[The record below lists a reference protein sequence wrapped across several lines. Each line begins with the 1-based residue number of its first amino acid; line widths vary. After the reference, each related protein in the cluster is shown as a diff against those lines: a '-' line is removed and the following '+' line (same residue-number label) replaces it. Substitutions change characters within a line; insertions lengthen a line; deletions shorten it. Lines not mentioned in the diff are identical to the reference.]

1 MWQGQ
6 SDSPLTARGTEQLKR
21 LAERIADRRY
31 DLVVASDLE
40 RTVTSVEALRVPF
53 ETDAEWR
60 EIDIGDWEGFTRSQV
75 AAMFGESKSALAVD
89 HATAMGGA
97 ESFLDLGERVDAA
110 VSRLLGRLEDGDR
123 GLVMT
128 HGGVVH
134 AIVGGLLGFR
144 ERAWPSPIGR
154 LINTSMTTLRLG
166 DDGLLRLAAYNDGAH
181 VDDIT
186 VSDEHV
192 VVMRHGRTNANVE
205 GRWHG
210 ITDSPLDEIG
220 RDQARRLAEWRSDF
234 AAIYASPLQRAR
246 DTANAVADAHG
257 IPLHTSDALM
267 EFDYGDWEGRTTE
280 EIKSTENWA
289 LFVAGKDVARGNTGE
304 TNAQVETRMTAAIA
318 AARQPGSTVG
328 AVSHG
333 GAIRSYVA
341 GVLGANSRER
351 RHLMVPDNTATSTVA
366 FRDHGPVLV
375 DYNLSPHLEG
385 VLG

>member
-6 SDSPLTARGTEQLKR
+6 SDSPLTARGAEQLKR
-21 LAERIADRRY
+21 LAERISGRHY
-31 DLVVASDLE
+31 DLLVASDLE
-40 RTVTSVEALRVPF
+40 RTVTSAEALHLPF
-53 ETDAEWR
+53 ETDREWR
-60 EIDIGDWEGFTRSQV
+60 EIDIGDWEGFTRPEV

-97 ESFLDLGERVDAA
+97 ESFLDLGERADAA

-128 HGGVVH
+128 HGGVIH

-154 LINTSMTTLRLG
+154 LINSSMTTMRLA
-166 DDGLLRLAAYNDGAH
+166 DDGLLRLAVYNDGAH

-186 VSDEHV
+186 VDGERV
-192 VVMRHGRTNANVE
+192 VVVRHGRTNANVE

-246 DTANAVADAHG
+246 DTADVVARSHG

-267 EFDYGDWEGRTTE
+267 EFDYGDWEDRTTE
-280 EIKSTENWA
+280 EIKLTENWA
-289 LFVAGKDVARGNTGE
+289 SFVAGEDVARGNTGE
-304 TNAQVETRMTAAIA
+304 TNAQVEARMAVAIA
-318 AARQPGSTVG
+318 SARQPGSTVA

-341 GVLGANSRER
+341 GVLGAGSQER
-351 RHLMVPDNTATSTVA
+351 HHLMVPDNTATSTVA
-366 FRDHGPVLV
+366 FVDHGPVLI

-385 VLG
+385 VLD